1 MKRISR
7 RQALKYWVTG
17 AAAIAAA
24 PLLNACQ
31 DVPVPPLTQEPTE
44 SEPPNDPASPSS
56 QMPATATEPPSAQ
69 TTRDDPAARSSPTA
83 IPYPDLVVA
92 RKAEPETLVRE
103 ALAALGGMERFVPPG
118 GWVIIKPN
126 ICTAYHTYEYAAT
139 TNPWVIGTLVA
150 LCFEAGAGKVQVM
163 DYPFGGSAKD
173 AYRISGI
180 AEQVE
185 NNGGEMVQMA
195 SFKFREVKIE
205 NSLSLKRV
213 EIFED
218 VFQADTLIN
227 VPIAKNHGLTT
238 LSLGMK
244 NLMGLI
250 TDRGN
255 IHADF
260 GLKLTDLAR
269 TIKPTLTVVD
279 AVRILLR
286 NGPTGGNLADVQQM
300 DTVIAS
306 QDIVAADGY
315 AATLFGFQPDDIEY
329 VRAGGK
335 AGLGQSDL
343 SKLNIRELILA

>member
-1 MKRISR
+1 MNRISR
-7 RQALKYWVTG
+7 RQALKYFVTG
-17 AAAIAAA
+17 AATIAAA

-31 DVPVPPLTQEPTE
+31 EVPSQNLVLEPT
-44 SEPPNDPASPSS
+44 DPGITSTSPTASLPV
-56 QMPATATEPPSAQ
+56 TATEQPSAQ
-69 TTRDDPAARSSPTA
+69 TTREEFAARSLPTS
-83 IPYPDLVVA
+83 IPTPDLVVV
-92 RKAEPETLVRE
+92 RKAEPESLVRE
-103 ALAALGGMERFVPPG
+103 AIAALGGMERFIPPG

-180 AEQVE
+180 QEQVE
-185 NNGGEMVQMA
+185 ANGGEMVQMA
-195 SFKFREVKIE
+195 TFKFKEIKVADP
-205 NSLSLKRV
+205 LSLKRV

-218 VFQADTLIN
+218 VFQADTFIN

-250 TDRGN
+250 TDRGK

-260 GLKLTDLAR
+260 GNKLTDLAR

-306 QDIVAADGY
+306 RDIVAADAY
-315 AATLFGFQPDDIEY
+315 AATLFGFKPDDIEY
-329 VRAGGK
+329 VRAGGQ
-335 AGLGQSDL
+335 AGLGQNDL
-343 SKLNIRELILA
+343 SKLNIQEILLA